1 VSRLAGMRHVIT
13 LKREAASATE
23 PDRSPLIQA
32 TIPSFGCWEAS
43 EERWND
49 ATGSSLG

>member
-1 VSRLAGMRHVIT
+1 MRHVIALT
-13 LKREAASATE
+13 REALSATD

-32 TIPSFGCWEAS
+32 TIPSFGRWEAS

-49 ATGSSLG
+49 VTGSSLG